1 MNVTTTLAPRS
12 SVLLEVEVPADR
24 LDREVAESVR
34 RLSRRTRVP
43 GFRPGKAPRSMLER
57 VIGAGAV
64 LDDAVDRLVEVAY
77 REAVVETGTVPLG
90 RASIEIRTAEEG
102 QPLVFTATVPVPP
115 EVALGDYLSFPF
127 TPEIDTIDDA
137 KVDKVVEELRDQ
149 QARLDPVEDRGV
161 QAGDY
166 AVVGFTGTRDGVPF
180 DGGSAERAPMVV
192 GEERFIP
199 GFEDAL
205 IGMTVGETREFDL
218 TFPADYHEEDLAGAE
233 VHFSVTLREL
243 REKVAPD
250 ADDDFARSVGDY
262 ADLEAL
268 RAEVK
273 RRLEQNAL
281 DRARHRFADRIVEYA
296 VANATVDPPDLLVDE
311 EVEVMHDELV
321 SSMAR
326 QGIVEEAYLKATGKT
341 ADELLAEMRPDAE
354 RRVKTLLVLSRVADA
369 EGVEVPPERIEAEVD
384 EARAR
389 YASNARLAEYVGSE
403 RARASLRS
411 SLRRSIVVE
420 KIIDGWLAAHPDHP
434 ALPHIEDATPD
445 AAPAADG
452 DEPSVE
458 A

>member
-1 MNVTTTLAPRS
+1 MNVTTTPAPRS

-57 VIGAGAV
+57 VLGPGAV

-102 QPLVFTATVPVPP
+102 KPVVFTATVPVPP
-115 EVALGDYLSFPF
+115 EVTLGDYLSFPF
-127 TPEIDTIDDA
+127 EPEIDAIDDA
-137 KVDKVVEELRDQ
+137 KVDKVIEELRDQ
-149 QARLDPVEDRGV
+149 HARLDPVEDRGV
-161 QAGDY
+161 RPGDY
-166 AVVGFTGTRDGVPF
+166 AVIGFAGTRDGVAF
-180 DGGSAERAPMVV
+180 DGGSAERASVVV
-192 GEERFIP
+192 GEERFVP

-205 IGMTVGETREFDL
+205 IGMTVGETREFDV
-218 TFPADYHEEDLAGAE
+218 TFPADYHEEELAGRE

-250 ADDDFARSVGDY
+250 ADDDLARFVGDY
-262 ADLEAL
+262 ADLAAL

-273 RRLEQNAL
+273 SRLEQSAL

-311 EVEVMHDELV
+311 ELEILHDEFV
-321 SSMAR
+321 SAMAR
-326 QGIVEEAYLKATGKT
+326 QGIGEEAYLKATGKT
-341 ADELLAEMRPDAE
+341 ADEMLAEMRPDAV

-369 EGVEVPPERIEAEVD
+369 EGVEVPPERIEAEVA
-384 EARAR
+384 EGRAR
-389 YASNARLAEYVGSE
+389 YGSDPRLAEYVGSE

-420 KIIDGWLAAHPDHP
+420 KIIDGWLAAHPDQP
-434 ALPHIEDATPD
+434 QIPHIEDATPG
-445 AAPAADG
+445 AAFSTAG
-452 DEPSVE
+452 DEPTVE